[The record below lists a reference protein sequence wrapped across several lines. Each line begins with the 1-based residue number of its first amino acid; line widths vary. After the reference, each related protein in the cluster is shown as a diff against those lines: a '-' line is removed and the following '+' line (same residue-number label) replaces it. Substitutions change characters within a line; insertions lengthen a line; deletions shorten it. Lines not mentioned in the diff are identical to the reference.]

1 MTDTAESSVIA
12 AEKAVP
18 ENYINR
24 VTFGARLKQYARSP
38 ISLILMILVMLSAL
52 FAVGM
57 LVFIPLC
64 SVFYALFRRFVK
76 DRLAEK
82 GVAPEK
88 WLSREE

>member
-1 MTDTAESSVIA
+1 MTDTADNSVMK
-12 AEKAVP
+12 AENSAP

-24 VTFGARLKQYARSP
+24 VSFTARLKQYARSP
-38 ISLILMILVMLSAL
+38 LSLILMILVMLSAL